1 MSTTAP
7 ASALETLRETL
18 LAALP
23 AEGRSPWSGS
33 AAARDRLASMTL
45 PTPRTEGWRATPLA
59 GAFPA
64 ELTAAPATVPPTT
77 SQSFGL
83 LPLVHVA
90 PRVFVASGWAVEM
103 PAAGN
108 CPPGLSV
115 RSLASLSQAGEV
127 PTELGSTRLE
137 GETFFDALHDA
148 ALSDAVVVRV
158 ARDTRIELP
167 LMITFANPGE
177 TPRLAAP
184 RVLVVLETGAELT
197 LIEDFQA
204 LGSAAGGV
212 TVART
217 EVVLG
222 DGARLEHVRV
232 QRESARTVHRGRVG
246 VRVARDAH
254 YGHTAIALGA
264 RLSRVDH
271 TVEQL
276 GTGTSVRFDALSLVG
291 DEQLSDLH
299 TCLWHHH
306 PHGEAAQRHKAIVGG
321 TGRAV
326 FNGRVRVEREAQQT
340 QASQVSRSLLLSP
353 RARVSA
359 QPQLEIFADDVRC
372 THGATVGQLEDEEL
386 FYLQSRGLDLVTARK
401 LLIGAFAAEILR
413 EIPLRELAENLEGEL
428 VGRIQTGQEG

>member
-1 MSTTAP
+1 MSTTAT
-7 ASALETLRETL
+7 ALDGLRDTL
-18 LAALP
+18 LAAIP
-23 AEGRSPWSGS
+23 ASDRPGASGARERLRS
-33 AAARDRLASMTL
+33 LAL
-45 PTPRTEGWRATPLA
+45 PTPRTEGWRAAPLA

-64 ELTAAPATVPPTT
+64 VLTAAPASVPPTT
-77 SQSFGL
+77 SQSLGL
-83 LPLVHVA
+83 LPMVHVA
-90 PRVFVASGWAVEM
+90 PRVFVVSGWTVEM
-103 PAAGN
+103 PGVGN
-108 CPPGLSV
+108 RPPGLSV
-115 RSLASLSQAGEV
+115 RSLASPGASV
-127 PTELGSTRLE
+127 ELPAEFGSTRLE
-137 GETFFDALHDA
+137 GETFFDVLHDA
-148 ALSDAVVVRV
+148 TWQDAVVVRV

-167 LMITFANPGE
+167 LMITLANPGD

-212 TVART
+212 TLART

-222 DGARLEHVRV
+222 EGARLEHVRV
-232 QRESARTVHRGRVG
+232 QRESARTVHLGRVG

-264 RLSRVDH
+264 RFSRVDH
-271 TVEQL
+271 TVEQV
-276 GTGTSVRFDALSLVG
+276 GTGTSVRLDALSLVG
-291 DEQLSDLH
+291 DEQYSDLH
-299 TCLWHHH
+299 TTLWHHQ
-306 PHGEAAQRHKAIVGG
+306 PHGTAAQRHKAIVGG
-321 TGRAV
+321 TGRAA

-340 QASQVSRSLLLSP
+340 NASQVSRSLLLSP

-386 FYLQSRGLDLVTARK
+386 FYLRSRGLDVTTARK